1 MSASV
6 TYILERGTRH
16 VLGSGP
22 FVAPMY
28 SLNLVSHTAAVPY
41 MRVSIKETRPFVL
54 YKRLQTIPTFI
65 KVNSSCKET
74 YKCLRFLHLI
84 PTGTICLKKKAIRK
98 RSGLTIRTSEAIA
111 HNLEAVLE
119 VAGGDTYQ
127 SKPMKLAQLHAE
139 TGIAK
144 STLFKI
150 SRTESARE
158 QANPDLETIC
168 RVAEALK
175 IPPGLLLMDRRDIG
189 ALIGALDGLSMAL
202 DSPQL
207 QPVIGK
213 STAGE
218 MSEIGLRLAEALKLY
233 PESEPM
239 MAAKDSLEY
248 REQKSEVAN
257 RNENTRRAILSTTAL
272 LQSQARNEEKL
283 KLCTAIGAMMGA
295 AFKSN

>member
-1 MSASV
+1 M
-6 TYILERGTRH
+6 IE
-16 VLGSGP
+16 
-22 FVAPMY
+22 
-28 SLNLVSHTAAVPY
+28 
-41 MRVSIKETRPFVL
+41 K
-54 YKRLQTIPTFI
+54 
-65 KVNSSCKET
+65 
-74 YKCLRFLHLI
+74 
-84 PTGTICLKKKAIRK
+84 TGRK

-119 VAGGDTYQ
+119 VVGGDSYQ
-127 SKPMKLAQLHAE
+127 SRPLNLARLHAE

-150 SRTESARE
+150 SRKKSARE
-158 QANPDLETIC
+158 SANPDLETLC
-168 RVAEALK
+168 RIAEALK
-175 IPPGLLLMDRRDIG
+175 IPPGFLLMDRKDIS

-207 QPVIGK
+207 QPVITK

-239 MAAKDSLEY
+239 MAAKDSPEY
-248 REQKSEVAN
+248 QAQKRDIAY
-257 RNENTRRAILSTTAL
+257 RNHNTRRAILSTTAL

-283 KLCTAIGAMMGA
+283 KLCTAIGAMIGA
-295 AFKSN
+295 AYKSDLPRE